1 MKYIDNYFFVSN
13 YWLLVTSNYSFI
25 LKELDIM
32 LATFK
37 LVFVEV
43 LNSFIF
49 KEQLKELDIMLT
61 IFKLVFSEVLNSF
74 IFK

>member
-1 MKYIDNYFFVSN
+1 
-13 YWLLVTSNYSFI
+13 
-25 LKELDIM
+25 M

-43 LNSFIF
+43 LNSSIF

-61 IFKLVFSEVLNSF
+61 IFKLVFVEVLNSF
-74 IFK
+74 IFKEQFFYYDVYCIIQRYISEGRTNIKTYH